1 MQDCVNMP
9 SKPISIYE
17 LESDDKRY
25 FSPFCWAARFAITH
39 KGLKVDVLPWH
50 FQEKDKIKFSNQG
63 LVICPFMTLLNL
75 RCTFTKL
82 PNEGPGSLLLHLASR
97 LQAV

>member
-1 MQDCVNMP
+1 MQIRVNMS
-9 SKPISIYE
+9 SKPVSVYE

-25 FSPFCWAARFAITH
+25 FSPFCWAARFAIIH
-39 KGLKVDVLPWH
+39 KGLKVDTLPWH

-63 LVICPFMTLLNL
+63 LVSCPFMTMLNL
-75 RCTFTKL
+75 RCTLTEL
-82 PNEGPGSLLLHLASR
+82 PNDGLENLHIHLAYR